1 MAVLRLF
8 AAAREAAGTASEDVA
23 GATVE
28 EVLAAARA
36 RHGDAFARVLESSRV
51 WCNGTPADGDQA
63 VGPDDEVAVLPPV
76 SGGAEP
82 APGRRR
88 QATRDRPAPG
98 HGNRGRVRPARH
110 GRVRRAGPAA
120 GPVTRPPTV
129 TGAPVTGARG
139 EGGQVEATGRG
150 KGPDRL
156 TRLRSVPVPPTGQV
170 TVRGRERPV
179 SAARARRTAMG
190 RRYAVVYDT
199 SGPKVTLGVLWFVAV
214 IGSLALG
221 WAPLALLFGVAA
233 GWAALEAAL
242 RSREAGRAAEP
253 WVAALGGGAIGASGA
268 AGSEYV
274 GGVILVVV
282 VAAAAVAALTLPRR
296 EVVLAAAGTSVL
308 CAVPFGLAA
317 ACVVL
322 TRDLEIGAVVV
333 LVLFASAY
341 EAGDFLIGSGAS
353 NSIEGPLVGIVTIA
367 VTGAIVAVLQVPPFD
382 GAPAFA
388 FAALAAVTC
397 PLGQL
402 ACSAI
407 LPAADARAPSA
418 RRIDS
423 LLLLAPAWAFACGL
437 FVASQA

>member
-8 AAAREAAGTASEDVA
+8 AAAREAAGTASEDVP
-23 GATVE
+23 GATVD

-51 WCNGTPADGDQA
+51 WCNGTPAEGGQA

-82 APGRRR
+82 SSARGR
-88 QATRDRPAPG
+88 QVSRDRPAAGPG
-98 HGNRGRVRPARH
+98 DRARAH
-110 GRVRRAGPAA
+110 PRRHRRVRRAGPPPAPEAA
-120 GPVTRPPTV
+120 SPAPADA
-129 TGAPVTGARG
+129 GAPDERG
-139 EGGQVEATGRG
+139 EAA
-150 KGPDRL
+150 DRL
-156 TRLRSVPVPPTGQV
+156 TRLRSVPLPPTGQV
-170 TVRGRERPV
+170 RVRGRDRPV
-179 SAARARRTAMG
+179 SGTGARRTVVG

-199 SGPKVTLGVLWFVAV
+199 SGHKVTLGVLWFVAV
-214 IGSLALG
+214 VGSLALG
-221 WAPLALLFGVAA
+221 WAPLALLFGIAA
-233 GWAALEAAL
+233 GWAALEAAM

-253 WVAALGGGAIGASGA
+253 WVAALGGGAIGAAGA

-274 GGVILVVV
+274 GGAILLVV
-282 VAAAAVAALTLPRR
+282 VAAAVAAALTLPRR
-296 EVVLAAAGTSVL
+296 DEVLAAAGTSVL
-308 CAVPFGLAA
+308 CAVPFGLAS

-322 TRDLEIGAVVV
+322 TRDLEIGAAVV

-353 NSIEGPLVGIVTIA
+353 NSVEGPLVGILTIA

-382 GAPAFA
+382 GAPAFT
-388 FAALAAVTC
+388 FAALAAVAC

-418 RRIDS
+418 RRVDS
-423 LLLLAPAWAFACGL
+423 LLLLAPAWAFTCGL
-437 FVASQA
+437 LVASQG

>member
-1 MAVLRLF
+1 MLRLF
-8 AAAREAAGTASEDVA
+8 AAAREAAGTASEDVP
-23 GATVE
+23 GATVD

-51 WCNGTPADGDQA
+51 WCNGTPADGDQS

-82 APGRRR
+82 SPARGRPVP
-88 QATRDRPAPG
+88 RDRSAPG
-98 HGNRGRVRPARH
+98 HGERTRAHQRRH
-110 GRVRRAGPAA
+110 RRVRRGGPPPGPETGSPAA
-120 GPVTRPPTV
+120 GGDDG
-129 TGAPVTGARG
+129 GAPGEAREGA
-139 EGGQVEATGRG
+139 
-150 KGPDRL
+150 DRL
-156 TRLRSVPVPPTGQV
+156 TRLRSVPVPPTGLV
-170 TVRGRERPV
+170 RVRGRERPV
-179 SAARARRTAMG
+179 SGTGARRTVVG

-199 SGPKVTLGVLWFVAV
+199 SGHKVTLGVLWFVAV
-214 IGSLALG
+214 VGSLALG
-221 WAPLALLFGVAA
+221 WAPLALLFGIAA
-233 GWAALEAAL
+233 GWAALEAAM

-253 WVAALGGGAIGASGA
+253 WVAALGGGAIGAAGA

-274 GGVILVVV
+274 GGAILLVV
-282 VAAAAVAALTLPRR
+282 VAAAVAAAVTLPRR
-296 EVVLAAAGTSVL
+296 EEVLAAAGATVL
-308 CAVPFGLAA
+308 SAVPFGLAA

-322 TRDLEIGAVVV
+322 TRDLEIGAAVV

-353 NSIEGPLVGIVTIA
+353 NSVEGPLVGVLTIA

-382 GAPAFA
+382 GAPAFT
-388 FAALAAVTC
+388 FAALAAVAC

-423 LLLLAPAWAFACGL
+423 LLLLAPAWAFTCGL
-437 FVASQA
+437 LVASQA